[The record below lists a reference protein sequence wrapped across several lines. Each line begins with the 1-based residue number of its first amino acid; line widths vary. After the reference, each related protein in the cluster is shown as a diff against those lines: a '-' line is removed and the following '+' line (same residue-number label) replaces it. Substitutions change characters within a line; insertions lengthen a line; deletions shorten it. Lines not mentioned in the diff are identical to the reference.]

1 MKLLTRISRSY
12 MIISLIVFL
21 ISGMVV
27 YPLLKHIFRKQMD
40 ESLQVEQMLVEQTI
54 NYSDSVPDFRVIFG
68 HMIDVT
74 ILNDRLPKNYHLHDT
89 LMYDPETGEFAW
101 FRHLHAQ
108 NTSIREKGYTINIYK
123 SLRETEHLMAEI
135 ILAIALL
142 FISLMVTLIIANY
155 FIARRVWIPFYRVLS
170 QLEHYQIDKATPLSF
185 SKTSIHEF
193 NLLKEALEKMSLKI
207 SRDYQN
213 LKEFNENASH
223 ELQTPLAIIKS
234 KLELLIQKENL
245 DENQMKLISNIMD
258 ATRRIS
264 RLNQGLLLI
273 SKIEN
278 NQFPVTGEIR
288 VPVLIRQILDGY
300 SDMLSMKEIRVSFT
314 PTDFPRVNMNL
325 SLAETFFN
333 NLISNAIKHN
343 IPGGIVEIHSDR
355 QSVTIINNGPELKL
369 PPERMFERF
378 RKTEHHDDS
387 TGLGLSIV
395 KKIAELYH
403 FDIRYTHSGAVH
415 SVTVNFCHQPLQ
427 N

>member
-74 ILNDRLPKNYHLHDT
+74 ILNDPLPDNYILHDT

-108 NTSIREKGYTINIYK
+108 NTSIRRKGYTINIYK
-123 SLRETEHLMAEI
+123 SLVETEQLMAEI

-170 QLEHYQIDKATPLSF
+170 QLEHYQIDKAKPLVF
-185 SKTSIHEF
+185 SKTAIHEF

-213 LKEFNENASH
+213 LIEFNENASH

-234 KLELLIQKENL
+234 KLELLIQHENL
-245 DENQMKLISNIMD
+245 DENQLKQISSIMD

-278 NQFPVTGEIR
+278 NQFPVTSEID
-288 VPVLIRQILDGY
+288 VPEIIRHILD
-300 SDMLSMKEIRVSFT
+300 SFEEMLTMKEIRVNFAPS
-314 PTDFPRVNMNL
+314 DFPRIHMNL

-343 IPGGIVEIHSDR
+343 FTGGILEIHTDH
-355 QSVTIINNGPELKL
+355 QTVTIVNNGPELKL

-378 RKTEHHDDS
+378 RKTGHHEDS

-395 KKIAELYH
+395 KKIAELYRY
-403 FDIRYTHSGAVH
+403 DIQYSHTGNLH
-415 SVTVNFCHQPLQ
+415 SVTVDFGHNMLQ